1 MPRPPRA
8 SAIWCPLPLTDRTTS
23 VISSHQA
30 QWHRFNAEEA
40 DDPQFEFDRTPRGR
54 PDRLGGQGVRRDA
67 TAQVPLTVLERVA
80 FLCLT
85 ASGSIGGQYS
95 YNIVGAV
102 ASELHKP
109 PFLVNNT
116 SIGLLF
122 AAYSFPNTV
131 MPLLGGFINDRL
143 GVRVSSQV
151 RQP

>member
-1 MPRPPRA
+1 MPSDFFTASTVTARA
-8 SAIWCPLPLTDRTTS
+8 RSI
-23 VISSHQA
+23 
-30 QWHRFNAEEA
+30 
-40 DDPQFEFDRTPRGR
+40 
-54 PDRLGGQGVRRDA
+54 
-67 TAQVPLTVLERVA
+67 
-80 FLCLT
+80 